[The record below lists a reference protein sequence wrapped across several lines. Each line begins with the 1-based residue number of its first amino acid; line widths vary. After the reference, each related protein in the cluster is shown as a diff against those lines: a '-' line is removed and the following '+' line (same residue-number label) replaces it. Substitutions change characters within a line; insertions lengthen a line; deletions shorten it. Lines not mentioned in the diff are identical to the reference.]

1 MKAESI
7 GSKKYSLSDDNGKSI
22 GTLSY
27 EGWFSQKAQATF
39 QNSFLSFK
47 PEGFWGTSIEVVE
60 NSKHLASISMNWLG
74 GVSIK
79 TANGIEYSIKHKGF
93 WNSKF
98 VLFDN
103 KKEPLLEFN
112 PSFKWSKW
120 AYEYDIQVLDK
131 KILDDHHTIFI
142 AFYATIFIF
151 RTMTKGAA

>member
-1 MKAESI
+1 MRAESI
-7 GSKKYSLSDDNGKSI
+7 GSKKYSLLDDAGKSI
-22 GTLSY
+22 GTISY
-27 EGWFSQKAQATF
+27 DGWFSQKAQATF
-39 QNSFLSFK
+39 HNTLLFFK
-47 PEGFWGTSIEVVE
+47 PEGFWGTSIEVQE

-79 TANGIEYSIKHKGF
+79 TTQGIEYSIKHKGF

-98 VLFDN
+98 VLFDS
-103 KKEPLLEFN
+103 KKTPLLEFN

-120 AYEYDIQVLDK
+120 AYEYDIHVLDK
-131 KILDDHHTIFI
+131 KILDDSHIVFI